1 MVVKQYIKKADI
13 RIVQPND
20 CLDARFFALIGKMQD
35 RLFQGIEQ
43 KEFIKEQYNNKKSFL
58 KEPNKKGGKTG
69 LNNIYNKIVGEIFN
83 QEEKSILFDF
93 IDKRKISPPRLIRDL
108 GDKRIAIIGA
118 NSTDELRHRFYLGIG
133 YIVKGFREEEITK
146 LCNRMRNMDYTADIE
161 DIFDNS
167 ECSVKA
173 YYNSLMKQIVQ
184 EDILFD
190 EKLSK
195 IRCLID
201 DLNLTEKEQ
210 IKLVKWITYKYLK
223 E

>member
-1 MVVKQYIKKADI
+1 MPKQYIKKSDI

-35 RLFQGIEQ
+35 RLFQGIQQ
-43 KEFIKEQYNNKKSFL
+43 KEFIKEKYNNKKSFL
-58 KEPNKKGGKTG
+58 KEEGKKGGRTG

-83 QEEKSILFDF
+83 QEEKIILFDF
-93 IDKRKISPPRLIRDL
+93 IEKRKISAPRLIRDL
-108 GDKRIAIIGA
+108 GDKRIAVIGA
-118 NSTDELRHRFYLGIG
+118 NSTDELRHRFYLGIA
-133 YIVKGFREEEITK
+133 YIVRGFREDDITK

-167 ECSVKA
+167 ECSVKS

-184 EDILFD
+184 EEILFD
-190 EKLSK
+190 EKLNK
-195 IRCLID
+195 IKCLID
-201 DLNLTEKEQ
+201 DLNLKEKEQ
-210 IKLVKWITYKYLK
+210 IKLVKWITYNYLK

>member
-1 MVVKQYIKKADI
+1 MPKQYIKKSDI

-20 CLDARFFALIGKMQD
+20 CLDARFFALIGKIQD
-35 RLFQGIEQ
+35 RLFQGIQQ
-43 KEFIKEQYNNKKSFL
+43 KEFIKESYNNKKSFL
-58 KEPNKKGGKTG
+58 KEPNKTGGKTG
-69 LNNIYNKIVGEIFN
+69 LNNIYNKIVSEIFN
-83 QEEKSILFDF
+83 DEEKNILFDF
-93 IDKRKISPPRLIRDL
+93 INKRKISTPRLIRNL

-118 NSTDELRHRFYLGIG
+118 NSTDELRHRFYAGIG
-133 YIVKGFREEEITK
+133 YVVRGFREEDITQ
-146 LCNRMRNMDYTADIE
+146 LCNRMRNIDYTADIE
-161 DIFDNS
+161 EIFDCS

-190 EKLSK
+190 EKLNK
-195 IRCLID
+195 LKLLID
-201 DLNLTEKEQ
+201 HLSFTDKEE